1 MRMTNII
8 VAAAFWV
15 SVTSPTTAWP
25 IMKLRGP
32 GELQRIGDKDKPDK
46 QEYKWDRD
54 RQEYKW
60 ERGGCKY
67 AYKADKKGV
76 KEKYECR

>member
-46 QEYKWDRD
+46 QEYKW
-54 RQEYKW
+54 

-67 AYKADKKGV
+67 EYKADKKGV
-76 KEKYECR
+76 KEKYDCK